1 MSREEV
7 EITITIS
14 RAAFEKAAR
23 LARMERGPA
32 AELAGMMTAEEFIER
47 MVEIELEDE
56 PKRPVLR
63 TPPLPPKP

>member
-1 MSREEV
+1 MRDDEV

-32 AELAGMMTAEEFIER
+32 AELAGMITAEEFIER
-47 MVEIELEDE
+47 MVEIQLEDG
-56 PKRPVLR
+56 PSQSQAPR
-63 TPPLPPKP
+63 PKPQGL